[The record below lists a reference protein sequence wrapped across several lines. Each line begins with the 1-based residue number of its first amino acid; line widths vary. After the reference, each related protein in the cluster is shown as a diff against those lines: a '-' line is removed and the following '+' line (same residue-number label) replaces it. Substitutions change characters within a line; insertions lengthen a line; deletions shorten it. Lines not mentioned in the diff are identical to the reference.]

1 MSLVT
6 ASSIVAVAVGVA
18 IRGRLDTALTAMH
31 RPGDVAGGFGAV
43 ASPSGLWSP
52 SPVREVVRAWR
63 GWNADRLSARPA
75 GPLVGPD
82 SAVIASA
89 PVDPLLVELPVGG
102 ARW

>member
-63 GWNADRLSARPA
+63 DWNADRLLA
-75 GPLVGPD
+75 GPARDLVGPH
-82 SAVIASA
+82 SAGVASA
-89 PVDPLLVELPVGG
+89 PLAPLLGAPPGGGG
-102 ARW
+102 AG